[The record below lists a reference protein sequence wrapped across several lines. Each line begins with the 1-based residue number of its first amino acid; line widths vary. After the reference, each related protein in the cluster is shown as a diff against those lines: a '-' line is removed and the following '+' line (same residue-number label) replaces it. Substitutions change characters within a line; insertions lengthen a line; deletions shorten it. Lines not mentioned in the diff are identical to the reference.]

1 MDKLHAMTTFVHI
14 AEQGSLTRAAEL
26 LDTSLPSVVRT
37 LAALEATL
45 GARLLNR
52 TTRKI
57 ALTQEGR
64 EYLECCRSI
73 LTNIE
78 EAELALTS
86 QQLEPS
92 GNLRVTAPVL
102 FGQLHVTPVITSF
115 IEQYR
120 RVNVE
125 LLLLDRVVNLIEEGI
140 DVALRIGELADSSL
154 VAIPVGHIRRVVC
167 ASPKYLQQVGIPK
180 HPTELAAHN
189 CVRTSGF
196 TSSQSWQFF
205 EKSRALHVHVT
216 GPFACNQVAASIDA
230 CVSGLGFGMFLS
242 YQVQHLLTQKKLA
255 LVLERYGPPP
265 LPISIVYP
273 HAKLLSTR
281 VRCFVDWAASRLRP
295 VGNLPP

>member
-37 LAALEATL
+37 LAALEQTL

-57 ALTQEGR
+57 ALTPEGR
-64 EYLECCRSI
+64 EYLARCRSI
-73 LTNIE
+73 LADITA
-78 EAELALTS
+78 AEQALAA
-86 QQLEPS
+86 QQHEPS

-102 FGQLHVTPVITSF
+102 FGQLHLTPVITGF
-115 IEQYR
+115 IKQYR
-120 RVNVE
+120 QVNVE

-154 VAIPVGHIRRVVC
+154 VAIPAGQIRRVVC
-167 ASPKYLQQVGIPK
+167 ASPKYLQRVGIPK
-180 HPTELAAHN
+180 RPADLADHP
-189 CVRTSGF
+189 CVRTTGL
-196 TSSQSWQFF
+196 TPGQSWQFF
-205 EKSRALHVHVT
+205 EKGRALQVHVT
-216 GPFACNQVAASIDA
+216 GPFVCNQAAASIDA

-242 YQVQHLLTQKKLA
+242 YQVQHLLAQNKLA
-255 LVLERYGPPP
+255 RVLEPFEPAP
-265 LPISIVYP
+265 FPVSIVYP

-281 VRCFVDWAASRLRP
+281 VRCFVDWTMQRLRP
-295 VGNLPP
+295 AINS